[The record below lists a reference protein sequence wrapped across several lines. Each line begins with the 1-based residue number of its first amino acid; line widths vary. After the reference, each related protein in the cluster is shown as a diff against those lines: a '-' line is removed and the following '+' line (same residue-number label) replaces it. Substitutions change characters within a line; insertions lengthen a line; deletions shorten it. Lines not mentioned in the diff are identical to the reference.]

1 MTPTTTPTPS
11 SSATPH
17 CTPNIYLSTTPSG
30 TLPFGAVQAGKSVTL
45 PLIVTNNEPAGAL
58 KLTAKIKHRDAEDFA
73 VTGGTCTT
81 TKKLNAGETCTYE
94 IKLKGD
100 KKDQGAGVSTDFVIS
115 GTFGPSVCPVGDIQ
129 SVVVTFAGAVN

>member
-1 MTPTTTPTPS
+1 MTLTPS

-17 CTPNIYLSTTPSG
+17 CTPNIYLSTTPND
-30 TLPFGAVQAGKSVTL
+30 TLAFGAVQAGKSVTL
-45 PLIVTNNEPAGAL
+45 PLIVTNNEPAGGL

-81 TKKLNAGETCTYE
+81 KKKLSAGETCTYE

-100 KKDQGAGVSTDFVIS
+100 KKDQGAGVSTDFAIS

-129 SVVVTFAGAVN
+129 SVMVTLAGAVN